1 MDGFCRVGA
10 LLCRGCVR
18 SFPGVYRSAAA
29 PVGEGSERGSFSVA
43 TKPRVKLFPTAGRFV
58 VEMSGASR
66 GRATLRPAAASAANV
81 GPTSTNAF
89 VAVGGGSIFL
99 ELLHPG
105 SHAEIAAETDSVRRV
120 SPENA

>member
-81 GPTSTNAF
+81 GAAPTKTLPP
-89 VAVGGGSIFL
+89 VGGGGR
-99 ELLHPG
+99 LLRPL
-105 SHAEIAAETDSVRRV
+105 
-120 SPENA
+120 